1 MVVVTAVVEVG
12 DVVDVVPHVT
22 NPDEDEDEDDNLNP
36 LRHYLGPHPDLLDKP
51 HREGPLE
58 P

>member
-12 DVVDVVPHVT
+12 DVVAVVPHVAAR
-22 NPDEDEDEDDNLNP
+22 DEDEDDDLNP
-36 LRHYLGPHPDLLDKP
+36 LPRCLGPHPDTP
-51 HREGPLE
+51 HHEGPLE